1 MEYDDSFDVLK
12 RLDYMSDELQFLQGQ
27 EKARREVRLAIE
39 TDRLLYKVSS
49 QKPKQV
55 TEKLKQDKQNKK
67 S

>member
-27 EKARREVRLAIE
+27 EKTRREARLAIE

-55 TEKLKQDKQNKK
+55 AEKLKQDKQNEK

>member
-12 RLDYMSDELQFLQGQ
+12 RLDYMSEELQFLQGP

-39 TDRLLYKVSS
+39 TDRMLYKVSS
-49 QKPKQV
+49 QKPKQAA
-55 TEKLKQDKQNKK
+55 EKLKQDRQNEK

>member
-1 MEYDDSFDVLK
+1 MEYEDSFDVLK
-12 RLDYMSDELQFLQGQ
+12 RLDYMSEELQFLQGQ

-55 TEKLKQDKQNKK
+55 AEKLKQDKQNEKL
-67 S
+67 

>member
-55 TEKLKQDKQNKK
+55 AEKLKQDKQNEK